1 MTTRKYAPRLLGA
14 AFLIVALTSV
24 GSGLLLMSAVGSGSI
39 SDILVDIS
47 NRLTLMRL
55 FILGDLVTSLGIIV
69 LAVLLYVVLN
79 KQKKIVAI
87 VALGFWLTEAMALA
101 ISKFGASAL
110 IPLSQEFVQ
119 AGAPDHSYYQTLGE
133 VLYSGVVVQL
143 GQTTELLFY
152 CFGGMLWYYLFY
164 KSRYVPRVI
173 SLFGLTAVSV
183 ALVGLAF
190 QFLGHDVSIFVFLPI
205 LPFELTIGAWLML
218 RGIKDEVPIGV
229 AHGVLAMTTPEDTS
243 MATLDEV
250 ERFVRHAMPRVAR

>member
-1 MTTRKYAPRLLGA
+1 METAGADSAAEQMTTRKCAPRLLGA
-14 AFLIVALTSV
+14 AFLIVVFTSL

-55 FILGDLVTSLGIIV
+55 FILGDLVTSLGIVV
-69 LAVLLYVVLN
+69 LAALLYVVLK
-79 KQKKIVAI
+79 KQNEIIAL
-87 VALGFWLTEAMALA
+87 VALGCWLTEAMALA

-119 AGAPDHSYYQTLGE
+119 AGAPQHSYYQALGE

-183 ALVGLAF
+183 ALVGLAL

-205 LPFELTIGAWLML
+205 LPFELTIGAWLLL
-218 RGIKDEVPIGV
+218 RGIKDEVPV
-229 AHGVLAMTTPEDTS
+229 VVD
-243 MATLDEV
+243 
-250 ERFVRHAMPRVAR
+250 RAR